1 MDVNICYCYQNGQK
15 NVAQSVYQDSRF
27 LQMPDV
33 VNLKEEILN
42 AIKDL
47 DLGKFLHLG
56 MDGLSNRFDSLDLLD
71 LINDHQFSSGF
82 QKTLDIGS
90 RSGAANKCRSMV
102 SYRQFSAFDRASL
115 SCNDHHG
122 RRVFQGPGRFPG
134 IAGNA
139 RNHRNDGKFH
149 ESHKILNQIQRN
161 INKLC
166 LGKILRQKAVRIK
179 FSVDSAF
186 SYMVYG
192 KKRKPGNAANQQK
205 AF

>member
-1 MDVNICYCYQNGQK
+1 
-15 NVAQSVYQDSRF
+15 
-27 LQMPDV
+27 MPDA

-47 DLGKFLHLG
+47 DLGKFFHLG
-56 MDGLSNRFDSLDLLD
+56 MDGLSKRFDSLDLLD
-71 LINDHQFSSGF
+71 LINDHQFASGF

-90 RSGAANKCRSMV
+90 RSSAANKGRSTV
-102 SYRQFSAFDRASL
+102 SYCQFLPPYL
-115 SCNDHHG
+115 SCNDHRS

-134 IAGNA
+134 IAGNTG
-139 RNHRNDGKFH
+139 NHRNDGKFH
-149 ESHKILNQIQRN
+149 ESHKILNQIYRN

-166 LGKILRQKAVRIK
+166 LGKISRQKAVRIK

-186 SYMVYG
+186 SYMLYG
-192 KKRKPGNAANQQK
+192 KKRKPGNAGNQQK